1 VRVTRNAFPALFPKG
16 DVRRVKDQIGFM
28 RMDGVGEHEV
38 IIEHPDH
45 NQIIAT
51 MDVPQVEEIFLVYK
65 SRYQELAKDRRFE
78 SIILFKNHGR
88 GAGTSLSHAHSQLI
102 ALPVMPHPNRNRL
115 DIASEHFDENGTC
128 LYCDIINM
136 EKAAGLRIVYES
148 EKFIAFVPYAPRMPF
163 ETWVMSKN
171 HGSNFENIGD
181 EECRELARTTKII
194 LEKLYRAVG
203 NPDFNYA
210 IYSAPLRENN
220 LEFFHWNLKIFP
232 RVAMPAGFEIG
243 SGMSIVAVIPEA
255 AAEYL
260 RKA

>member
-1 VRVTRNAFPALFPKG
+1 E
-16 DVRRVKDQIGFM
+16 VRRVKTPAGFM
-28 RMDGVGEHEV
+28 HMDGVGEHEV
-38 IIEHPDH
+38 IIESPDH
-45 NQIIAT
+45 TQIIAT
-51 MDVPQVEEIFLVYK
+51 MDVSQAEDIFLTYK
-65 SRYQELAKDRRFE
+65 ARYVELAKDRRFE

-102 ALPVMPHPNRNRL
+102 ALPMMPHPMRNRV
-115 DIASEHFDENGTC
+115 DIASQHFDENGTC
-128 LYCDIINM
+128 LYCDLINM
-136 EKAAGLRIVYES
+136 EKTEGTRIVS
-148 EKFIAFVPYAPRMPF
+148 ETENFVVFVPYAPRMPF
-163 ETWVMSKN
+163 EMWVLPKN
-171 HGSNFENIGD
+171 HGSNFENTSD
-181 EECRELARTTKII
+181 AHCRELARITKTV

-220 LEFFHWNLKIFP
+220 LEYFHWNLKIFP
-232 RVAMPAGFEIG
+232 RVATPAGFEMG